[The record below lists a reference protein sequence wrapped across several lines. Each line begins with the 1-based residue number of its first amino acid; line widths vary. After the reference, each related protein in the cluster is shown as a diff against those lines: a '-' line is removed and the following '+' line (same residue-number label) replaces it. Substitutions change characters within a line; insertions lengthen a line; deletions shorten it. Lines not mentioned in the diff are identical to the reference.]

1 MKKLTKHIKNLFER
15 IKKNAKKN
23 YYRDKIKLFE
33 NDIRNTWKIMKE
45 VIGKKKCNNE
55 TLPKYLVVD
64 KIEINDAKSIAE
76 KFNEFFVNIG
86 PNLANKI
93 PQCDLSFKSYLP
105 TINTT
110 LNETMLSKDEFE
122 EAFKSLKRN
131 KAPGHDGLDVN
142 IITSVYELIKK
153 PLLKIFNESIN
164 LGTFPE
170 NMKIAK
176 VTPIF
181 KSGKKEL
188 LTNYRPISVLSCFS
202 KILER
207 IMYNR
212 VYNYL
217 NDNNLLFH
225 KQFGFRK
232 SHSTDHALIELI
244 NSTYDSFNQNKYT
257 LGVFIDLSKAF
268 NTVDHNILIDKL
280 NLYGIKNNSLKWF
293 SSYLSNRKQFIQAG
307 AIKTSNLNV
316 ICGVPQRISLR
327 ATSFHNICK

>member
-1 MKKLTKHIKNLFER
+1 
-15 IKKNAKKN
+15 
-23 YYRDKIKLFE
+23 
-33 NDIRNTWKIMKE
+33 MKE
-45 VIGKKKCNNE
+45 IIGKKKCNNE
-55 TLPKYLVVD
+55 TLPKHLIVD
-64 KIEINDAKSIAE
+64 KIEIHDAKSIAE

-93 PQCDLSFKSYLP
+93 PQCNLTFKSYLP
-105 TINTT
+105 TVNTT
-110 LNETMLSKDEFE
+110 LKETVLSENEFE
-122 EAFKSLKRN
+122 EAFKTLKRN

-142 IITSVYELIKK
+142 IITSVYEFIKK

-164 LGTFPE
+164 LGIFPE
-170 NMKIAK
+170 KMKIAK

-217 NDNNLLFH
+217 NDNNLLFR

-232 SHSTDHALIELI
+232 GHFTDHTLIKLI
-244 NSTYDSFNQNKYT
+244 DSIYDSFNENKYT
-257 LGVFIDLSKAF
+257 LGVFIDLSKGF
-268 NTVDHNILIDKL
+268 DTIDHNFLIDKL
-280 NLYGIKNNSLKWF
+280 NSYGIKNNSLKWC
-293 SSYLSNRKQFIQAG
+293 SGYLSNRK
-307 AIKTSNLNV
+307 
-316 ICGVPQRISLR
+316 
-327 ATSFHNICK
+327 